1 MYSLIIVAAS
11 LLIIPASARDIVFP
25 PVAAIHNNPAS
36 HQYPLTHEDPI
47 DIVTGSQF
55 SGLTTFANLPYL
67 NCFVD
72 DESTTTNN
80 NYDIAFLGAPF
91 DTVSHSLLL
100 HLVIDRN

>member
-11 LLIIPASARDIVFP
+11 LLIIPAYARDIVFP
-25 PVAAIHNNPAS
+25 PVAAVHNPSS
-36 HQYPLTHEDPI
+36 HQYPLAHEDPI

-72 DESTTTNN
+72 DESTTNN

-91 DTVSHSLLL
+91 DTVSHSLLI

>member
-11 LLIIPASARDIVFP
+11 LLIIPAYARDIVFP
-25 PVAAIHNNPAS
+25 PVAAVHNPS
-36 HQYPLTHEDPI
+36 HQYPLAHENPI

-72 DESTTTNN
+72 DESTTNN

-91 DTVSHSLLL
+91 DTVSHSLLI
-100 HLVIDRN
+100 HIAIDRN